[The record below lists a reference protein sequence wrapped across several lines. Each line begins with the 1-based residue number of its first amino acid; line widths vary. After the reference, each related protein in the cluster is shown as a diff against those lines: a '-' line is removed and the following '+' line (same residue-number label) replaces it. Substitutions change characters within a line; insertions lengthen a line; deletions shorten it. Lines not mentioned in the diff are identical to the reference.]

1 MVKRLTMVMDVL
13 NGGGVRSRRGY
24 PGEKYI
30 RPESSV
36 TAVNVYSVENGD
48 IVVAAEVFA
57 VRAEDCENT
66 ADQAVGVLEAAGFT
80 CAVGSCQFHEK
91 MGLFSMRILVRRV
104 EQAQLQCVVYLNKA
118 QMPYVTAFL
127 ASSTAELSQHTSDE
141 GVVEILRGTKVWSL
155 TVEELIPAD
164 VAPELDTQDSFMLA
178 VERDGGVEVYRECR
192 WETVRR
198 EETTEGVRLTRT
210 AKTWIDRTITE

>member
-1 MVKRLTMVMDVL
+1 MVMSTL

-30 RPESSV
+30 RPESPV
-36 TAVNVYSVENGD
+36 TAVNIYSVENGD

-66 ADQAVGVLEAAGFT
+66 ADQAVEALEAAGFT
-80 CAVGSCQFHEK
+80 CAVGSCRFHEK

-104 EQAQLQCVVYLNKA
+104 EEAKLQCAVYLNKVLL
-118 QMPYVTAFL
+118 PYVTAFSS
-127 ASSTAELSQHTSDE
+127 SSTAVLSQHTSDE
-141 GVVEILRGTKVWSL
+141 GVTEILQGTKVWTL

-164 VAPELDTQDSFMLA
+164 VEPETDSQESFVLA
-178 VERDGGVEVYRECR
+178 VERDGGVEVYRECH

-198 EETTEGVRLTRT
+198 EETTAGLRLTRI
-210 AKTWIDRTITE
+210 AKTWLDRTITE